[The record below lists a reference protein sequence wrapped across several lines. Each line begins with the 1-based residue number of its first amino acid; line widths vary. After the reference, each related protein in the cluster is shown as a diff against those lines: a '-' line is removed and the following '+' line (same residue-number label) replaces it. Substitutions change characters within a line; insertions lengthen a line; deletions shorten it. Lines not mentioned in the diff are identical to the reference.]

1 ICHFVTS
8 SPQGEDFKFAL
19 SASLPLEGKVAPK
32 ATDEVEKQS
41 LNTPTNNN
49 LSIFKQKNPWLAA
62 RDFFVEDTFTW
73 KARDRP

>member
-1 ICHFVTS
+1 HFVTS

-41 LNTPTNNN
+41 LNTPINNN
-49 LSIFKQKNPWLAA
+49 LSKHQNAGKSKKETTQTGL
-62 RDFFVEDTFTW
+62 FF
-73 KARDRP
+73 